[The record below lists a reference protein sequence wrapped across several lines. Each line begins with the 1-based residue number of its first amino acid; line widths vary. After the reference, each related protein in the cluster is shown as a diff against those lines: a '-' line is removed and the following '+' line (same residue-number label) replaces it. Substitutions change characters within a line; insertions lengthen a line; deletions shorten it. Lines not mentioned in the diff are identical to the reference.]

1 MTVCLRVRRLALGAF
16 GVERCFEGAELGGE
30 LLVLTLEGLE
40 VEEGGGGDEGVAVVK
55 VEVAAVAVAVAVAV
69 AAAARHLEVE
79 EELGALGAQ
88 FLGVRLA
95 GGVLGLELCELR
107 AKAIALEPRLL
118 QRCLQRGWWRR

>member
-16 GVERCFEGAELGGE
+16 GVQRCLEGAELGGE
-30 LLVLTLEGLE
+30 LLVLTLEG
-40 VEEGGGGDEGVAVVK
+40 
-55 VEVAAVAVAVAVAV
+55 
-69 AAAARHLEVE
+69 LEVE

-95 GGVLGLELCELR
+95 GGVLGLELRELR
-107 AKAIALEPRLL
+107 AEAIALEPRLL

>member
-1 MTVCLRVRRLALGAF
+1 MRG
-16 GVERCFEGAELGGE
+16 EG
-30 LLVLTLEGLE
+30 
-40 VEEGGGGDEGVAVVK
+40 VK

-107 AKAIALEPRLL
+107 AEAIPLETRLL
-118 QRCLQRGWWRR
+118 QRRLQRGWRRR